1 MCYFWKGFGSKIRK
15 STSARKRPL
24 ETRSGTDDF
33 TDFQSELDFLEDRIS
48 GTQHRKLRRSR
59 RRFEETNVKVLNPS
73 ANETFDVV
81 SGQDASQ
88 WQQMAEAAIEHERNS
103 SNSYMLQ
110 IAALKAKLS
119 KSEKKAVSL
128 QDQLIAVEQKQQ
140 QAFVDQIR
148 KEERLRSKQERFMAE
163 KFADL
168 SAESEQKLASV
179 RMEAS
184 ANVSRAESLLT
195 LERQRLLNSTR
206 ISENL
211 RQQVEKWRDAAKRSM
226 KLGEGKAD
234 LMEELDDMKLKF
246 RAAAHVAEKW
256 RNQSLH
262 VLEIL
267 MNVMNEESLS
277 PVEEKMDSAGSSPE
291 SFQKV
296 LNEVNSVIEKREE
309 KKQDEEK
316 QRQQLASSYA
326 YPSWELNGVTGDDTT
341 VSSGKNKPRTTTTN
355 SDPRAFMNTVLP
367 MTSISDLRLG
377 GGK

>member
-1 MCYFWKGFGSKIRK
+1 M
-15 STSARKRPL
+15 
-24 ETRSGTDDF
+24 
-33 TDFQSELDFLEDRIS
+33 
-48 GTQHRKLRRSR
+48 
-59 RRFEETNVKVLNPS
+59 LNPPAS
-73 ANETFDVV
+73 PENRTFFPY
-81 SGQDASQ
+81 QDASQ
-88 WQQMAEAAIEHERNS
+88 WQQMAEAAIEHERNTS
-103 SNSYMLQ
+103 KSYMLE

-119 KSEKKAVSL
+119 KADKKAVSL

-163 KFADL
+163 KFADFT
-168 SAESEQKLASV
+168 AESDQKLATV
-179 RMEAS
+179 RMEAR

-195 LERQRLLNSTR
+195 LERQRLLNSTQ

-234 LMEELDDMKLKF
+234 LMEEVDDMKLKF

-267 MNVMNEESLS
+267 LNIMNEDSLL
-277 PVEEKMDSAGSSPE
+277 PVEEKVESAGSSPE
-291 SFQKV
+291 TFQSV
-296 LNEVNSVIEKREE
+296 LNDVNSVILSRER

-326 YPSWELNGVTGDDTT
+326 YPSWELNSVASDSGSKAPLTNNPRAT
-341 VSSGKNKPRTTTTN
+341 VN
-355 SDPRAFMNTVLP
+355 SDPRTFMNTVLP
-367 MTSISDLRLG
+367 MASISDLRLG

>member
-1 MCYFWKGFGSKIRK
+1 MNPPSLPTTTSNDRTTDIK
-15 STSARKRPL
+15 SVFSHN
-24 ETRSGTDDF
+24 
-33 TDFQSELDFLEDRIS
+33 SEL
-48 GTQHRKLRRSR
+48 
-59 RRFEETNVKVLNPS
+59 
-73 ANETFDVV
+73 
-81 SGQDASQ
+81 Q

-103 SNSYMLQ
+103 SRSYMLQ
-110 IAALKAKLS
+110 IAELKAKLS
-119 KSEKKAVSL
+119 KSEKKAASL

-168 SAESEQKLASV
+168 SAEAEQKLATV
-179 RMEAS
+179 RMDAR

-211 RQQVEKWRDAAKRSM
+211 QQQVEKWRDAAKRSM

-234 LMEELDDMKLKF
+234 LMEELDDMKIKF

-262 VLEIL
+262 VLDMLLNE
-267 MNVMNEESLS
+267 MNEKSLL
-277 PVEEKMDSAGSSPE
+277 PVSEKVEKAGESPE
-291 SFQKV
+291 MFQNV
-296 LNEVNSVIEKREE
+296 LNDVNHVFSEREKKKKDEE
-309 KKQDEEK
+309 KK
-316 QRQQLASSYA
+316 RQQLASSYA
-326 YPSWELNGVTGDDTT
+326 YPSWELNGVGGDSSSSPSDSIASTNNKH
-341 VSSGKNKPRTTTTN
+341 VS